1 MLWGEVSD
9 GPRGEG
15 EGGDLG
21 GLSLGKGQAVS
32 RPRQHQLSLHVG
44 RQMDVDLVVKNGGL
58 HLLGQQSPIAW
69 LQW

>member
-21 GLSLGKGQAVS
+21 GLSLGKGQAVAD
-32 RPRQHQLSLHVG
+32 LGNISLASMLGG
-44 RQMDVDLVVKNGGL
+44 RWMW
-58 HLLGQQSPIAW
+58 I
-69 LQW
+69 